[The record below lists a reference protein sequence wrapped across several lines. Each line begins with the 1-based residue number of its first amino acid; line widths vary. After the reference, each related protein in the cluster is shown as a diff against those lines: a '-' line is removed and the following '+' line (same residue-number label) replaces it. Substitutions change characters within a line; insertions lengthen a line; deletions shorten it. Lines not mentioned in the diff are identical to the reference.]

1 MIRMPSPWDLLGNT
15 SLNMTRNLTK
25 ASKYITVISFG
36 SNLLARNINQIP
48 RPIGIIPL
56 DQVQGDILYPLPTY
70 TGTLSYMI
78 LFEFEFEFHT
88 TKPTRGTHP
97 LPLCDAK
104 KVWLLPICVWQ
115 NIHLSIVSCKQEGK
129 PLSGCTIS
137 NMLHNTNDDW
147 QP

>member
-70 TGTLSYMI
+70 TGALSYMI
-78 LFEFEFEFHT
+78 LFEFEFHT

-104 KVWLLPICVWQ
+104 KV
-115 NIHLSIVSCKQEGK
+115 
-129 PLSGCTIS
+129 
-137 NMLHNTNDDW
+137 
-147 QP
+147 